1 MRATT
6 FIKRLWQLCLIVLLV
21 TAATFVLSRLIPGDF
36 FTLNQLDPTISGETL
51 AALRHRYS
59 LDEPVAVQYFLW
71 LKNLCRLDLGY
82 SLLYRAPV
90 RSVVVDAML
99 KTCCIG
105 FPALMVGYL
114 GGVIL
119 GSLHALYQGRL
130 LGRLLDFLTGIALSL
145 PSLVLGLG
153 ALLLACHTGW
163 FPLGGMNSADLAAFT
178 PWQMLLDRLHHLILP
193 VSCLTVPILISFER
207 IQYSS
212 TGDTLKE
219 LHVRA
224 AKARGLSRNRIFY
237 QHLVRPSLNPTLSML
252 GPMSGVVLSGSLV
265 LEVIFSWPG
274 LGKITFDALFSRD
287 LFLLLGCVI
296 CSSILLVLGN
306 LAAEVLLS
314 YMDPRVR
321 ATENGGIQ

>member
-1 MRATT
+1 MIAAT

-36 FTLNQLDPTISGETL
+36 FTLNELEYARSGDTL

-59 LDEPVAVQYFLW
+59 LDQPIAVQYYRW

-82 SLLYRAPV
+82 SLFYRAPV
-90 RSVVVDAML
+90 RSVVVDAMAR
-99 KTCCIG
+99 TCWIG
-105 FPALMVGYL
+105 FPALILGYL

-119 GSLHALYQGRL
+119 GSLHALVRDRI

-145 PSLVLGLG
+145 PSLILGLG
-153 ALLLACHTGW
+153 ALLFASRTGW
-163 FPLGGMNSADLAAFT
+163 FPLGGMTSADLVAAT
-178 PWQMLLDRLHHLILP
+178 PWQSLLDRLHHLTLP
-193 VSCLTVPILISFER
+193 VTCLTIPILISFER

-212 TGDTLKE
+212 TVDTLKE

-237 QHLVRPSLNPTLSML
+237 QYLVRPSLNPTLSTL
-252 GPMSGVVLSGSLV
+252 GPMFGAVLSGSLV

-306 LAAEVLLS
+306 FAADVLLS
-314 YMDPRVR
+314 TLDPRVR
-321 ATENGGIQ
+321 AAEEGET